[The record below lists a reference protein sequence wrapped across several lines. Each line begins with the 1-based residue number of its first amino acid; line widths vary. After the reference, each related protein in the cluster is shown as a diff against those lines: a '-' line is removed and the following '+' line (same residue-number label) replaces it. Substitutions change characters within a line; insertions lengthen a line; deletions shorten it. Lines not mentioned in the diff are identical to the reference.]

1 MTEISS
7 KTEINKEQ
15 LKQQILEKSRK
26 ENAKGDERERQSKT
40 DSEYMGYFVFTGII
54 TLFLA
59 LEYTGVMSGEIVFFR
74 KYTRP
79 LSFIFVAA
87 WTGEMLAYNI
97 TKYRR
102 LKKKRNLIGAICF
115 AALLVAIVSRTIW
128 W

>member
-1 MTEISS
+1 MTGANTKNEIS
-7 KTEINKEQ
+7 KE
-15 LKQQILEKSRK
+15 QILERSRK

-59 LEYTGVMSGEIVFFR
+59 LEYTGIMSGEIVFFG

-79 LSFIFVAA
+79 LSFIFVTA

-115 AALLVAIVSRTIW
+115 AALLIAIVFRTIW

>member
-59 LEYTGVMSGEIVFFR
+59 LEYTGIMSGKIVFFG

-79 LSFIFVAA
+79 LSFIFVTA

-102 LKKKRNLIGAICF
+102 LKKKRNLVGAICF
-115 AALLVAIVSRTIW
+115 AALLIAIVFRTIW

>member
-1 MTEISS
+1 MTGANTENEIS
-7 KTEINKEQ
+7 KE
-15 LKQQILEKSRK
+15 QILERSRK

-59 LEYTGVMSGEIVFFR
+59 LEYTGIMSGEIVFFG

-79 LSFIFVAA
+79 LSFIFVTA

-102 LKKKRNLIGAICF
+102 LKKNRNLIGAICF
-115 AALLVAIVSRTIW
+115 AALLIAIVFRTIW

>member
-1 MTEISS
+1 MTGANTENEIS
-7 KTEINKEQ
+7 KE
-15 LKQQILEKSRK
+15 QILERSRK

-59 LEYTGVMSGEIVFFR
+59 LEYTGIMSGEIVFFG

-79 LSFIFVAA
+79 LSFIFVTA

-115 AALLVAIVSRTIW
+115 AALLIAIVFRTIW

>member
-1 MTEISS
+1 MTGTNTENEIS
-7 KTEINKEQ
+7 KE
-15 LKQQILEKSRK
+15 QILERSRK
-26 ENAKGDERERQSKT
+26 ENARGDERERQSKT

-59 LEYTGVMSGEIVFFR
+59 LEYTGIMSGEIVFFG
-74 KYTRP
+74 KYPRP
-79 LSFIFVAA
+79 LSFIFVTA

-102 LKKKRNLIGAICF
+102 LKKKRNLVGAICF
-115 AALLVAIVSRTIW
+115 AALLIAIVFRTIW

>member
-1 MTEISS
+1 MTGANTENEIS
-7 KTEINKEQ
+7 KE
-15 LKQQILEKSRK
+15 QILERSRK
-26 ENAKGDERERQSKT
+26 ENARGDERERQSKT

-59 LEYTGVMSGEIVFFR
+59 LEYTGIMSGEIVFFG

-79 LSFIFVAA
+79 LSFIFVTA

-115 AALLVAIVSRTIW
+115 AALLIAIVFRTIW